1 MQETL
6 DRKNQLK
13 EVAQSLFKEK
23 GYVGASMRDMAQT
36 LGIEAPSIYNHVSSK
51 QELLSKICFDIASQY
66 SEIIVNIKRSG
77 YNHPGLILQ
86 TIIEEHVKV
95 VISNIEAAAV
105 FHNEWRFLEDPDHS
119 RFLEMR
125 CEYED
130 YVENVIKDGV
140 SNAVFKTNNT
150 KLCTLSLLS
159 TLNGIYHWYSD
170 NGNLNARDISHNI
183 LNLFFLGLKR

>member
-36 LGIEAPSIYNHVSSK
+36 LGIEAPSIYNHISSK

-86 TIIEEHVKV
+86 TIIEEHVKI

-130 YVENVIKDGV
+130 FIESVIKEGV

-159 TLNGIYHWYSD
+159 ALNGIYHWYSA
-170 NGNLNARDISHNI
+170 NGSLNARDISHNI

>member
-66 SEIIVNIKRSG
+66 SEIIVNIKQSG

-105 FHNEWRFLEDPDHS
+105 FHNEWRFLEEPDYT
-119 RFLEMR
+119 RFFEMR

-130 YVENVIKDGV
+130 YVENIIKDGV

-159 TLNGIYHWYSD
+159 TLNGIYHWYSA
-170 NGNLNARDISHNI
+170 NGELNARDISHNI

>member
-66 SEIIVNIKRSG
+66 SEIIVNIKQSG

-105 FHNEWRFLEDPDHS
+105 FHNEWRFLEEPDYT
-119 RFLEMR
+119 RFFEMR

-130 YVENVIKDGV
+130 YVENIIKDGV

-159 TLNGIYHWYSD
+159 TLNGIYHWYSP
-170 NGNLNARDISHNI
+170 NGELNARDISHNI